1 MKQILNSMAEEEVV
15 KVDFM
20 LKRARL
26 KGRFNV
32 VNYKS
37 RWFVLTKS
45 ILRYHDGQLQVSLIL
60 QCSEL

>member
-1 MKQILNSMAEEEVV
+1 MDAEVV

-37 RWFVLTKS
+37 RWFVLTKTL
-45 ILRYHDGQLQVSLIL
+45 LRYHEGQLAVSLGITVTHFFFK
-60 QCSEL
+60 